1 MSELL
6 THGGDWAGFLS
17 ERGKLPLDFSASI
30 SPLGVPGG
38 VRAAVRQ
45 AAGQM
50 DRYPDPLCRALRE
63 SISEYELVPPQQ
75 ILCGNGAAELI
86 FRVVWA
92 LRPRQAL
99 VTAPTFSEYGAALQ
113 SVGCAVK
120 TWSLPEKRDFR
131 LEEGVLDAITPET
144 DLVFLCEPNN
154 PTGVTAGRPLLLQ
167 ILRRCRE
174 TGTRLVLDECFGD
187 LLDDPESHTLKRR
200 IPIS

>member
-63 SISEYELVPPQQ
+63 SFCARRGERESSSS
-75 ILCGNGAAELI
+75 
-86 FRVVWA
+86 RS
-92 LRPRQAL
+92 
-99 VTAPTFSEYGAALQ
+99 TA
-113 SVGCAVK
+113 
-120 TWSLPEKRDFR
+120 R
-131 LEEGVLDAITPET
+131 
-144 DLVFLCEPNN
+144 
-154 PTGVTAGRPLLLQ
+154 
-167 ILRRCRE
+167 
-174 TGTRLVLDECFGD
+174 
-187 LLDDPESHTLKRR
+187 
-200 IPIS
+200 